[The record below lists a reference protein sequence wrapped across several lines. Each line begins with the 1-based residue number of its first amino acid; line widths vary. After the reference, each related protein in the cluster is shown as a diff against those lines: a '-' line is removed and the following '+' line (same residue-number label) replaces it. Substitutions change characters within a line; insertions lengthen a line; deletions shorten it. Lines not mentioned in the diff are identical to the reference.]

1 MLALRTF
8 GGSGGKVYYPPK
20 TLPTSTS
27 TQTKTLIK
35 TASSSNNAQDLS
47 SGTYYYPP
55 VSPPVSH
62 EVNGT
67 PVLPPSGKPGHS
79 GVTVNPITNQ
89 PSMTSS
95 EKLILVSAILFA
107 IFIALIAMAMVK

>member
-1 MLALRTF
+1 MLALRTS

-67 PVLPPSGKPGHS
+67 PVLPPSGNPGHS